1 MKLLL
6 LLILKSSLYMYMYLS
21 LLKHFSVCKS
31 LPEYYDL
38 DSILTDFPPI
48 KMLDTTIQ
56 LRHLPIYHLCYY
68 IT

>member
-6 LLILKSSLYMYMYLS
+6 LLILKSSLYMYLS

-56 LRHLPIYHLCYY
+56 LIHIPINHLCYY